1 MELIFQWN
9 ETDNDNSKQ
18 IHYIVLKKVIHINWA
33 EKELENGGTVRECT
47 VIVNSKHGGQGR
59 PH

>member
-1 MELIFQWN
+1 MNCSF
-9 ETDNDNSKQ
+9 
-18 IHYIVLKKVIHINWA
+18 KKVIHINWA